1 MGNKLY
7 RSTKNKM
14 ISGVCG
20 GIGELTGID
29 PTIIRV
35 VWAIGSLCCFVIGGI
50 IIYIVVAMIVPQDP
64 GYTDT

>member
-1 MGNKLY
+1 MRKLY
-7 RSTKNKM
+7 RSTKNKL

-35 VWAIGSLCCFVIGGI
+35 VWVIGSFCLAVIGGVI
-50 IIYIVVAMIVPQDP
+50 AYIVVAMIVPQDP
-64 GYTDT
+64 GYIDT